1 MKNIIKL
8 HKILIAVDDTSY
20 SDKAAS
26 YGFSLAKKLGAE
38 IALVHVDEIPVS
50 VPYSTDPM
58 LNEPAIMIPEIMH
71 IQEEASE
78 HLMDRLVKSVG
89 KDIKLR
95 TFKKIGNPKDEIL
108 ATAEEWDAD
117 MIILGTH
124 GRTGLDHFISG
135 SLAESIVRKATC
147 PVLIIPNKKD
157 K

>member
-8 HKILIAVDDTSY
+8 HKILIAVDDSPY

-26 YGFSLAKKLGAE
+26 YGFSLAKKMGSE

-58 LNEPAIMIPEIMH
+58 LNEPAIMVPEIMT

-78 HLMDRLVKSVG
+78 LLMKRLAKAAG
-89 KDIKLR
+89 RDLKLH
-95 TFKKIGNPKDEIL
+95 TFKKIGNPKEEIL
-108 ATAEEWDAD
+108 STADEWHAD

-147 PVLIIPNKKD
+147 PVLIIPNTK
-157 K
+157 